1 LEGGCQEKARSAGTS
16 PGSPPY
22 YKDRY
27 RDEHHLTRYDD
38 DTIERLG
45 LAA

>member
-1 LEGGCQEKARSAGTS
+1 MA
-16 PGSPPY
+16 Y

-38 DTIERLG
+38 DAIERLG